1 VSHLSHTG
9 TQDGNIQKTKW
20 SLASPGTPVR

>member
-9 TQDGNIQKTKW
+9 TQHGCIQKTKW
-20 SLASPGTPVR
+20 SLAGTSP

>member
-9 TQDGNIQKTKW
+9 TQHGNLQKTKW
-20 SLASPGTPVR
+20 SLAGASP

>member
-20 SLASPGTPVR
+20 SLAGAGP

>member
-9 TQDGNIQKTKW
+9 TQHGNLQKTKW
-20 SLASPGTPVR
+20 SLAGAGP